1 MTISLLIKTPK
12 LHHVRDITLNSL
24 HHPAHNTYSISNSPM
39 VLQDITYMINPTFEE
54 VMDKL
59 VIETLWQFKSKNED
73 KKKHSLSNF
82 KELHLD
88 KKEL

>member
-59 VIETLWQFKSKNED
+59 VIETHCMAIQEQKRGQEEAFFVQF
-73 KKKHSLSNF
+73 
-82 KELHLD
+82 
-88 KKEL
+88 